1 METAVLHEWQ
11 ARANALIADFA
22 AGEPPYDRLP
32 KSMLDADFL
41 PAAQL
46 NIELFFDFLDT
57 GVEPAEDQSLPLVHR
72 VLSLTRDGM
81 PLAEALANYRA
92 GTTFLWTHVAVTATP
107 EQAELKST
115 VALRLIEYVTLM
127 TSRFAEACLEDARQI
142 RYDRVERARE
152 IAEALLT
159 GRDPYEWAEDAALS
173 LADSYLVAAI
183 RLDNPQPGILTTLR
197 RRISEM
203 SGAFLH
209 RDSGGWT
216 ALLPLHSD
224 ADEAT
229 ALREL
234 TTILLGRTR
243 KTPDSL
249 WVGVAPA
256 PTRAQVPAA
265 FEEAKVLAETGRS
278 LRRPDAICRRQD
290 MVFEYAIATS
300 GAAHTLRAALDPL
313 REQPVLAETLDVFIA
328 QDCNQNAA
336 ARELCV
342 HRNTVTYRLTRIA
355 ELTGYDPQTPAGIS
369 TLMGARVARKLFER
383 N

>member
-1 METAVLHEWQ
+1 MATAVLREWQ

-46 NIELFFDFLDT
+46 NVELFFDYLDT
-57 GVEPAEDQSLPLVHR
+57 GVEPAEDQSLPLVQR

-81 PLAEALANYRA
+81 PLAEALTNYRV
-92 GTTFLWTHVAVTATP
+92 GTSFLWSHVTAASTP
-107 EQAELKST
+107 AEAELKSA

-127 TSRFAEACLEDARQI
+127 TSRFAEACLDDARQI

-173 LADSYLVAAI
+173 LADAYLVAAI

-197 RRISEM
+197 RRLGEI

-216 ALLPLHSD
+216 ALLPLHSET
-224 ADEAT
+224 DEPA

-243 KTPDSL
+243 DTPASL
-249 WVGVAPA
+249 WVGVSAAPA
-256 PTRAQVPAA
+256 RAQVPAA

-300 GAAHTLRAALDPL
+300 GAAPTLRAALDPL
-313 REQPVLAETLDVFIA
+313 ADQPVLTETLEVFIA
-328 QDCNQNAA
+328 QDFNQNAA

-355 ELTGYDPQTPAGIS
+355 ELTGYDPQTPVGIS
-369 TLMGARVARKLFER
+369 TLMGARVARRLFER